1 MLLKLSKVLLM
12 NLTEKENLAGVTL
25 LIDTGF
31 ARIPYVLQFSV
42 KNFNGFKLKT
52 PTLDVRWFQNS
63 HLTSNLSIVDCQKVK
78 AALVVRIW

>member
-42 KNFNGFKLKT
+42 KNFNGFKLKA

-63 HLTSNLSIVDCQKVK
+63 HLTSKK
-78 AALVVRIW
+78 